1 MSPRGRFEMF
11 TTMPFP
17 HQVLPCVATVALD
30 FNPIIGIVLALGP
43 VSMHL
48 CSLSWIH
55 PRFLP
60 LFFIPQL
67 THLVPFPAETH
78 NIHLFLCPYSL
89 SLKLFLRLFDPGV
102 PFSSIKILLKLRPPS
117 FLKCC
122 PFHMYG
128 CCSFTH
134 FAVKNS
140 ACHAQPILAIFFL
153 ICHFPQDIHWTLTNF
168 IDRACPCSHF
178 LT

>member
-1 MSPRGRFEMF
+1 
-11 TTMPFP
+11 MPFP
-17 HQVLPCVATVALD
+17 HQVLTCVTTVALEV
-30 FNPIIGIVLALGP
+30 NPILGIVLALGP

-102 PFSSIKILLKLRPPS
+102 AFSSIKILLKLRPPS
-117 FLKCC
+117 FLKIC

-134 FAVKNS
+134 FSVKFS
-140 ACHAQPILAIFFL
+140 ACHAPPILLSVGGQEIYFFSIFF
-153 ICHFPQDIHWTLTNF
+153 C
-168 IDRACPCSHF
+168 
-178 LT
+178 